1 MTGETKRQSLCYKEG
16 EEIAMPHIE
25 IKCYPGRSDAKKKM
39 LADKIA
45 KDVVEIF
52 KTEESSV
59 SVAIYDVP
67 QEEWKEQVWDRAIAP
82 NIESLY
88 KKPGYDY
95 ND

>member
-1 MTGETKRQSLCYKEG
+1 MTGETKRQSCVTKKG

-25 IKCYPGRSDAKKKM
+25 IKCYPGRSDAQKKM

-52 KTEESSV
+52 KTGESSV
-59 SVAIYDVP
+59 SVAIYD
-67 QEEWKEQVWDRAIAP
+67 
-82 NIESLY
+82 
-88 KKPGYDY
+88 Y